1 MEEGAG
7 EAEGKVR
14 QQVGPAVEQ
23 VWLATH
29 QRGTLAVPEERAAIA
44 VTGPG
49 TSAWRWPRKTEERR
63 LHKGDGWR
71 HAGVSRR
78 SVIRDEHV

>member
-23 VWLATH
+23 VWLAPH

-44 VTGPG
+44 ITGPG
-49 TSAWRWPRKTEERR
+49 ASAW
-63 LHKGDGWR
+63 L
-71 HAGVSRR
+71 
-78 SVIRDEHV
+78 